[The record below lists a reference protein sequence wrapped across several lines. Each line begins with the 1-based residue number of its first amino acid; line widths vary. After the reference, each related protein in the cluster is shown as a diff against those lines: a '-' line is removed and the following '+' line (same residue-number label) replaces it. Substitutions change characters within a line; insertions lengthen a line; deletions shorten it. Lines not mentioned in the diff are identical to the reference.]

1 MRRYVLA
8 VGAASILGLAAC
20 DFGGDAPETLADV
33 ASISEGLAP
42 EAFEGALEAVG
53 PDGAWRLS
61 IAPEAGIA
69 LSERDAGVDTRA
81 AYTQPVGVDQ
91 AVEIGSAPLTVR
103 ITRGPCS
110 NGMAGVNYDFTVQ
123 VTREGAPPLSGCLYR
138 PWASQIVALEP
149 QVSACLGVSPDSAL
163 SYLRGNDDGGAF
175 MRVRGSTGAETDC
188 TMVGGGTAPQT
199 MPANPSQRYPG
210 EMDVL
215 FYPAPGEQP
224 GGECYAA
231 PEVRDASGRVLGW
244 LADPNGC

>member
-1 MRRYVLA
+1 MKRWMLA
-8 VGAASILGLAAC
+8 VGAAAVLGLGGC
-20 DFGGDAPETLADV
+20 DFTSNTSEPLAETADAG
-33 ASISEGLAP
+33 EGLAP

-53 PDGAWRLS
+53 PEGAWRLS

-81 AYTQPVGVDQ
+81 AYTQPVALDLG
-91 AVEIGSAPLTVR
+91 VEIGSAPITVR
-103 ITRGPCS
+103 ITPGPCT
-110 NGMAGVNYDFTVQ
+110 NGMAGVTYDFNVQ
-123 VTREGAPPLSGCLYR
+123 VTREGVAPLNGCLYR
-138 PWASQIVALEP
+138 PWSSLIVALEP
-149 QVSACLGVSPDSAL
+149 QVSACLSVSPDSAL
-163 SYLRGNDDGGAF
+163 SYLRANDDGGAF

-188 TMVGGGTAPQT
+188 TMVAGGTAPQT

-231 PEVRDASGRVLGW
+231 PEVRDSSGRVLGW